1 MAQNEQMME
10 EHSMLSSHQE
20 VGLLLS
26 KGRAGDID

>member
-10 EHSMLSSHQE
+10 EHSTLSSHRE

-26 KGRAGDID
+26 KERAGDID